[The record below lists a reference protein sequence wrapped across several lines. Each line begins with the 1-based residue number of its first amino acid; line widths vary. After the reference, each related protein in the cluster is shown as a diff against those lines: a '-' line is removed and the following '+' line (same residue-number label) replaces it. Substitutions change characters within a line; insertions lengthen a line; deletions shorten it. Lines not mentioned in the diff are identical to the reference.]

1 MTDVQQIKAELDGH
15 ESRIKALEAGW
26 AETMT
31 FVAVREE
38 RDKHLDRRFDSLE
51 KGMNEVKGYLLK
63 IVWVIIIGIVIGLL
77 TFIMSGGLTMVP
89 STLSKPPMQINPV
102 LFDLHT
108 IPT

>member
-1 MTDVQQIKAELDGH
+1 MSEIELFKGELASHDA
-15 ESRIKALEAGW
+15 RLKALEAGW

-63 IVWVIIIGIVIGLL
+63 IVWVIIIGIVVGLL
-77 TFIMSGGLTMVP
+77 TFIMSGGLALVP
-89 STLSKPPMQINPV
+89 
-102 LFDLHT
+102 
-108 IPT
+108 